1 MYSIKHIKL
10 QCVRETQLFRRE
22 TQHQLNYK
30 KMITEKRKEIAKAA
44 KMFYSNVL
52 AGAFNTKEIAIKSSY
67 RTIKLSMVMAV
78 EDEYWVV
85 TPAEAQ
91 RLNKLG
97 YEYTK

>member
-1 MYSIKHIKL
+1 M
-10 QCVRETQLFRRE
+10 T
-22 TQHQLNYK
+22 
-30 KMITEKRKEIAKAA
+30 TEKRKEIAKAA

-52 AGAFNTKEIAIKSSY
+52 AGAFNTKATAFNNSY
-67 RTIKLSMVMAV
+67 RTVKMSMVMAV

-97 YEYTK
+97 YEYATR